1 MTASRPQPAA
11 IAINTNTVVGIVSTL
26 IGGVVLYM
34 VTTGMGEV
42 KQTATDVKEVKTQMP
57 YLQHSVDTAQSDIK
71 ESHRELKGD
80 IKEIQAEQMKVREDL
95 MKRAARMK
103 EPDE

>member
-1 MTASRPQPAA
+1 MPRRRSQHQTNH

-42 KQTATDVKEVKTQMP
+42 KQTATDVKEVKTQLPFM
-57 YLQHSVDTAQSDIK
+57 QHSIDTTQTDIK

-80 IKEIQAEQMKVREDL
+80 IKEIQQEQKKVREDL
-95 MKRAARMK
+95 MLHQPK
-103 EPDE
+103 P

>member
-1 MTASRPQPAA
+1 MTASRPQPQGF
-11 IAINTNTVVGIVSTL
+11 AINTNTVIAGISTL
-26 IGGVVLYM
+26 IGGIVLYM

-42 KQTATDVKEVKTQMP
+42 KSTAIDVKEVKTQMP
-57 YLQHSVDTAQSDIK
+57 YLQHSVDTAQTDIK

-95 MKRAARMK
+95 MKQAANLK
-103 EPDE
+103 PHE